1 MGFERG
7 VIFMR
12 KGSALLLIFCALFFS
27 TAAWAETQHAKHI
40 REATALVLE
49 MAKQDDAA
57 AMGHTVRGAKGIA
70 VFPSMIEA
78 GFGIGEQ
85 SGEGVVMAR
94 NKNGTW
100 SGPSFVSL
108 VGGSFGLQI
117 GIAKVGLVLVINND
131 NGMRVFT
138 GGKSFKLGA
147 GIDVA
152 AGPVGRDAG
161 MGTDSRAKASIY
173 SYSMS
178 EGAYIG
184 ITIKGA
190 TINVNRDANK
200 AYWNK
205 KTEAKAALSRPATSK
220 MITPLIAAFKVLIQK
235 AD

>member
-1 MGFERG
+1 MDGRTRADRRAELSDGR
-7 VIFMR
+7 
-12 KGSALLLIFCALFFS
+12 
-27 TAAWAETQHAKHI
+27 AAPGNRRPA
-40 REATALVLE
+40 
-49 MAKQDDAA
+49 D
-57 AMGHTVRGAKGIA
+57 
-70 VFPSMIEA
+70 
-78 GFGIGEQ
+78 
-85 SGEGVVMAR
+85 
-94 NKNGTW
+94 
-100 SGPSFVSL
+100 
-108 VGGSFGLQI
+108 
-117 GIAKVGLVLVINND
+117 
-131 NGMRVFT
+131 
-138 GGKSFKLGA
+138 
-147 GIDVA
+147 A

-161 MGTDSRAKASIY
+161 VGTDSRAKASIY